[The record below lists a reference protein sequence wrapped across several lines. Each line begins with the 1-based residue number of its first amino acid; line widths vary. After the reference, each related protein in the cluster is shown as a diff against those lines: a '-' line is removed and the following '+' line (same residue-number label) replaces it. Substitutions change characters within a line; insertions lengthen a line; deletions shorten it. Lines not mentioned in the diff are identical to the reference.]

1 MYYHVKSGGRKEMTV
16 IRNITPLLFENYLI
30 ITLSKDWI
38 NKLSDIPKFS
48 VKINN
53 TGKLCIT
60 SESSIKKERMN

>member
-1 MYYHVKSGGRKEMTV
+1 MVV

-30 ITLSKDWI
+30 VTLSKDWI
-38 NKLSDIPKFS
+38 NKFSGIPKFS